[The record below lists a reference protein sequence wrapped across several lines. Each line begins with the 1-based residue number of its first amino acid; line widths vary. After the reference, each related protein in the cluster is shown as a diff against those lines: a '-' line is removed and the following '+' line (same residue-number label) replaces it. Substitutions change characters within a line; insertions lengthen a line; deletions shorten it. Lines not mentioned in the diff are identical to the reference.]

1 MTLRERIE
9 ELFETQVA
17 ELAASGEFRALE
29 SGAATAAAYDG
40 FLTDVV
46 RTHLRAT
53 EYVAFLCALAP
64 PTTSESRLRNLLEEL
79 HHPGLLRQLAA
90 EAGLADRL
98 PDLEDL
104 AAADIRRIVVE
115 PVLYRTLGELGLAAF
130 CEVVAFEYMLARL
143 AGRIA
148 AFLAL
153 HRGLGPVAL
162 RWWTEHADVDVQHAA
177 EGLADLEAYAHY
189 YGLADEDGLAIAE
202 MTLRENV
209 FLRRYFRASTPADA
223 PARPARPTQI
233 EGTPCGS

>member
-9 ELFETQVA
+9 GLFETQVA
-17 ELAASGEFRALE
+17 ELTASEEFRALE
-29 SGAATAAAYDG
+29 SGTAAPADYDR
-40 FLTDVV
+40 FLADVV

-64 PTTSESRLRNLLEEL
+64 PATSESRLRNLLEEL

-90 EAGLADRL
+90 GSGLGDRL
-98 PDLEDL
+98 PELEIQ
-104 AAADIRRIVVE
+104 AAADVRRLVVE
-115 PVLYRTLGELGLAAF
+115 PVLYRTLGELGFAAF

-153 HRGLGPVAL
+153 HRGLGPAAL

-177 EGLADLEAYAHY
+177 EGLADLEIYARY

-202 MTLRENV
+202 LTLRENV
-209 FLRRYFRASTPADA
+209 FLRRYFREGTLAALPAEA
-223 PARPARPTQI
+223 